1 MVTLKGV
8 DPWRYLLLNTISIWQ
23 LKDRYSSH
31 VTKTELKWKWIFGLV
46 FACCK
51 LTLRSLPVPVCW
63 VVANYRLL
71 FANNFAQTL
80 KVIVC
85 RVYNLFLLPPSGQ
98 GIFEATLF
106 LVCKI
111 RVSSFTV
118 LDFKIAL
125 WARATWNDWWVNPPS
140 SQVPVA
146 DSKEWWKQFRLSSWV
161 LMISLLCRHW
171 LVSITHVHT
180 THIVVFL
187 SFLGTLHSLASI
199 HEDLP

>member
-1 MVTLKGV
+1 MKVLAVEHNQHLAAK
-8 DPWRYLLLNTISIWQ
+8 RQILLSCDKNRAKVIVNI
-23 LKDRYSSH
+23 
-31 VTKTELKWKWIFGLV
+31 GLV

-51 LTLRSLPVPVCW
+51 LTLRSLLVPVCW